1 MTFKDAE
8 GVETPAVADEQQS
21 PEQDVEMKAEGEEA
35 EATPARAAEQERRG
49 DKLVKRK
56 KIHFFKFWP
65 KHLLRSAWLKYLS
78 AGETGSNLNAAYVGI
93 QVLDKVAQQFV
104 LGQIKKQ
111 DRKAA
116 KLGQRQEIL
125 DQMNKPVNG
134 YAPKQMAAKTG
145 RQQSTNIYA
154 LDPSLQTTNRTKKV
168 ADYSKYFQSSSDE
181 EDDYDS
187 EGDNRR
193 GVSGRSQR
201 AANRDKRKA
210 PSQESDGDA
219 EISGEEEEE
228 SNEEEQ
234 EEQSSESDDESQK
247 LTRNRRRGRRA
258 QETSR
263 SGLRGA
269 RSGASNLNFDSGRAP
284 RSATRGY
291 GANQAGKRT
300 SRRLVQVR
308 NAGQPGDDLLQRYG
322 FKPSD
327 IAPVSRSERARLRNL
342 KRGVGTD
349 DEDLTDQLH

>member
-1 MTFKDAE
+1 M
-8 GVETPAVADEQQS
+8 
-21 PEQDVEMKAEGEEA
+21 
-35 EATPARAAEQERRG
+35 
-49 DKLVKRK
+49 
-56 KIHFFKFWP
+56 
-65 KHLLRSAWLKYLS
+65 
-78 AGETGSNLNAAYVGI
+78 
-93 QVLDKVAQQFV
+93 AQQFV

-125 DQMNKPVNG
+125 DQMNKPANG
-134 YAPKQMAAKTG
+134 YAPKQMAAKAG

-154 LDPSLQTTNRTKKV
+154 LETTNRTKKV

-193 GVSGRSQR
+193 GGVSGRSQR
-201 AANRDKRKA
+201 AANRGKKKA
-210 PSQESDGDA
+210 AKGRHSSEESDGEA
-219 EISGEEEEE
+219 EISGEEEDE

-234 EEQSSESDDESQK
+234 EEQSGSSDDESEQ

-258 QETSR
+258 Q
-263 SGLRGA
+263 GNA
-269 RSGASNLNFDSGRAP
+269 RSGARGPQGRAGASNSNLNFESRAP
-284 RSATRGY
+284 RSSARGY
-291 GANQAGKRT
+291 GAAQAGKRS
-300 SRRLVQVR
+300 SRRLAR
-308 NAGQPGDDLLQRYG
+308 NPGDDLLQRYG

-349 DEDLTDQLH
+349 DEDLTDQHHQQSDLRDDEIAEKMENGAESEISNSEVDDFGNQQNQNQAHVEEDDEEASVVSEDEPPRRSSRAAANTRDSRPTRSLRNRSIGY